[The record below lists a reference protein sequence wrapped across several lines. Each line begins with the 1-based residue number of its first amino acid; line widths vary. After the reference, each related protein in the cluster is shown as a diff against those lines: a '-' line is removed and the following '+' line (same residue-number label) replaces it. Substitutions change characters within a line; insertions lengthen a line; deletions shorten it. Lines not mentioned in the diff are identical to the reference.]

1 MYYNYENWTEGP
13 SLIQPRE
20 LHACAI
26 MDSYLPLTERGPNI
40 IVVAGGR
47 DANETVLKSVEFYDN
62 GTWIQ
67 GPDLPKPLYEPT
79 MVRFGSLGVV
89 LMGGTYSIQG
99 PSSSSIYRLACG
111 DSLQTCEWIEME
123 QKLSV
128 DRYGHNSLL
137 IETCV

>member
-1 MYYNYENWTEGP
+1 MYLRHENKNKTYWKEGP

-26 MDSYLPLTERGPNI
+26 MDTYLPLYPGGPPI

-47 DANETVLKSVEFYDN
+47 DANETVLNSVEFYDD

-79 MVRFGSLGVV
+79 MVSFGSLGVV
-89 LMGGTYSIQG
+89 LMGGTYSIHG
-99 PSSSSIYRLACG
+99 PSSCWGSTLKNC
-111 DSLQTCEWIEME
+111 Q
-123 QKLSV
+123 
-128 DRYGHNSLL
+128 
-137 IETCV
+137 